1 MHQLI
6 TLSKNT
12 INQQMVQTVNAREL
26 HGFLQSK
33 QDFSTWIKSRIADYD
48 FVENQDFIIARE
60 VIAPQKNGAEKSM
73 TYANWQG
80 KIDYHITLDMAK
92 ELSMVE
98 RNEQG
103 KMARRYFIECEKQL
117 KQAHAGIDVKKC
129 QMELLNILTANPI
142 LSDVAKQTL
151 LITTAEKIMGVSLDY
166 RPQLEQTTYSAKEI
180 GEKLGISAN
189 KVGRLTNEHNLKT
202 DEFGR
207 YVLDKSASSVK
218 QVETFR
224 YFDSVIPVLKALLA
238 SNH

>member
-1 MHQLI
+1 MHPPI

-12 INQQMVQTVNAREL
+12 INQEMVQTVNAREL

-33 QDFSTWIKSRIADYD
+33 QDFSTWIKNRIERYG
-48 FVENQDFIIARE
+48 FVENQDYLLHKFME
-60 VIAPQKNGAEKSM
+60 QVPSGAKH
-73 TYANWQG
+73 

-92 ELSMVE
+92 QLAMVE
-98 RNEQG
+98 NNDMGLQ
-103 KMARRYFIECEKQL
+103 ARRYFIECEKQL
-117 KQAHAGIDVKKC
+117 KQAHTSIDVKKS

-166 RPQLEQTTYSAKEI
+166 RPQVEQTTYSAKEI

-189 KVGRLTNEHNLKT
+189 KVGRLATAHNLKT

-207 YVLDKSASSVK
+207 YVLDKSPSSAK

-224 YFDSVIPVLKALLA
+224 YFDSAIPVIQALL
-238 SNH
+238 SNNH